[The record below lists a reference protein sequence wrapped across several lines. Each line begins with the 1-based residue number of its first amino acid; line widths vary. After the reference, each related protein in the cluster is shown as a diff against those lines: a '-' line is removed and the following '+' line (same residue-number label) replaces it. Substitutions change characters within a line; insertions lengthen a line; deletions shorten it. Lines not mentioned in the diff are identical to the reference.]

1 MIVVLGSKGRT
12 SGRGTHGQGQQLPT
26 SPQAPSDRAATKSQM
41 LKGPVKNIIILSLVF
56 LFLIV
61 DHVTLKMSVLAGLN
75 SSSAMS
81 GPASESVMAMEW
93 GGIAGIELRSSRLRS
108 FSRPAPRG
116 TPPGPRAVS
125 LLRTNRFSHKK
136 LRLVDGLHMN
146 S

>member
-1 MIVVLGSKGRT
+1 M
-12 SGRGTHGQGQQLPT
+12 

-41 LKGPVKNIIILSLVF
+41 LKVPVKNIIILSLVF

-108 FSRPAPRG
+108 SSRPAPRG

-136 LRLVDGLHMN
+136 LRLVDGCYT
-146 S
+146 

>member
-56 LFLIV
+56 LFLFLIV

-108 FSRPAPRG
+108 SSRPAPRG

-136 LRLVDGLHMN
+136 LRLVDGCYP
-146 S
+146 

>member
-108 FSRPAPRG
+108 SSRPAPRG